1 MAKII
6 AVLRDRQ
13 NGDPVAGED
22 VNFRTPADVIL
33 DTEVTSADGSA
44 TYVANGNPA
53 GLLKWDATVS
63 GEEREASARAMR
75 QIGALFEA
83 EIAKS
88 FLGIVSN
95 GVSPGDGDECAVVP
109 GSGRQVTVGTGC
121 IWVQGIPF
129 HFYTDTNLSTTA
141 NASLATRLDYV
152 VLRVELDDSATD
164 YGMGTLVVI
173 EGTVSGVAPTLSQDT
188 GGTYEYPLALVTSA
202 MGFSSYTSG
211 NISDQREG
219 VAPASHVH
227 VMADVTDLAAALALK
242 ANLAS
247 PTFTGTISAQAIS
260 AAAIAATSLS
270 TAGAVTAGNGLTV
283 TTGTVNFPAG
293 AIDAADIGGGNVS
306 DAEFDT
312 LNGINTGSTIAAQ
325 LDAKAPTT
333 SPTFTGNVKITQD
346 NQEAFVVEDGDGT
359 DRFRVDNQFN
369 EVGAPNGGVLTVWS
383 DAYLTKTWTV
393 DGSTGNVTT
402 GGATITPAEFATLDG
417 IGSTAIA
424 TQLAAKASL
433 SGATF
438 TGSITTNGSIE
449 IDGALNHDGSTVG
462 FYGATPVA
470 KQADPGDIGTGTIDA
485 TWGSTEASIMEQMRT
500 NINDIKEILRNL
512 GLITA

>member
-1 MAKII
+1 MAKIV
-6 AVLRDRQ
+6 AVLRDRL

-22 VNFRTPADVIL
+22 VNFRTPGGTIL
-33 DTEVTSADGSA
+33 DTESTSADGSA

-173 EGTVSGVAPTLSQDT
+173 EGTVSGVAPTLTQNT
-188 GGTYEYPLALVTSA
+188 AGTYEYPLALVTSA

-219 VAPASHVH
+219 VAPAAHVH

-247 PTFTGTISAQAIS
+247 PTFTGTVTTASISA
-260 AAAIAATSLS
+260 
-270 TAGAVTAGNGLTV
+270 TAVGTTGGITAGNGLTV
-283 TTGTVNFPAG
+283 TAGTVNFPAG

-306 DAEFDT
+306 DTEFDY
-312 LNGINTGSTIAAQ
+312 LNGVTSAIQTQI
-325 LDAKAPTT
+325 DAKAALAGAN
-333 SPTFTGNVKITQD
+333 FTGPVRI
-346 NQEAFVVEDGDGT
+346 EDTGIASFWVRKDDGT
-359 DRFRVDNQFN
+359 DVAYISPVYPSFELFNGTDFRFYS
-369 EVGAPNGGVLTVWS
+369 GAPGVGLVFE
-383 DAYLTKTWTV
+383 L
-393 DGSTGNVTT
+393 DGATGNITLVGSIAT
-402 GGATITPAEFATLDG
+402 GGATITPTELATLDG

-424 TQLAAKASL
+424 TQLAAKAPT
-433 SGATF
+433 ATPTF
-438 TGSITTNGSIE
+438 TGTTTIS
-449 IDGALNHDGSTVG
+449 GALNHDGTSCG
-462 FYGATPVA
+462 FNGATPIA

-485 TWGSTEASIMEQMRT
+485 TWGATEASIMEQMRT
-500 NINDIKEILRNL
+500 NINDIKDILRNL